1 MNMNQRV
8 LTAQE
13 IDLLLA
19 LGSAASLT
27 EAAER
32 LGLTQSAVSR
42 AVARVETLLNTELLF
57 RGKFGCKPTCDLFRL
72 QPKLR
77 RARKALDALSFTRG
91 PGTTEEP
98 RGKVR
103 IAGFRS
109 AISVLL
115 PATIAALISK
125 YPRVQFSLQTVRE
138 VAGGVGSAVL
148 EGRADIGVTSLR
160 PPRQLRSVPLGGDY
174 YVAVRCK
181 HTRHRFIPRR
191 ECLVLWKE
199 RCSECVPE
207 ILKANG
213 WSPLETISVDS
224 DLAAM
229 AMVEQDAGFAI
240 LPNLATEPLPAGL
253 ERLPLL
259 VPFRRDIW
267 LCGRS
272 DAWNTTVGAI
282 LRREIVKDVSARLHA
297 EIKSGPARDV
307 CPRTERAQ

>member
-1 MNMNQRV
+1 MDMPAHRL
-8 LTAQE
+8 LTSRE

-19 LGSAASLT
+19 VGTSASFS
-27 EAAER
+27 EAAEA
-32 LGLTQSAVSR
+32 LNLTQSGVSR
-42 AVARVETLLNTELLF
+42 GVTKVESLLGAKLF
-57 RGKFGCKPTCDLFRL
+57 TRGKSGCVPTSEWIRL
-72 QPKLR
+72 QPRLR
-77 RARKALDALSFTRG
+77 RARQALDALSSACGRG
-91 PGTTEEP
+91 TPEQP
-98 RGKVR
+98 RGKIR

-115 PATIAALISK
+115 PGTIAALISK
-125 YPRVQFSLQTVRE
+125 YPHVQFSLQTVRE
-138 VAGGVGSAVL
+138 VAGGVGRAVL
-148 EGRADIGVTSLR
+148 DGLADFGVTSVR
-160 PPRQLRSVPLGGDY
+160 PPRPLRSVPLGGDY

-181 HTRHRFIPRR
+181 HARHRSIPKR

-240 LPNLATEPLPAGL
+240 LPKLATEPLPAGL
-253 ERLPLL
+253 ERVPLT
-259 VPFRRDIW
+259 VAFPRDIW

-272 DAWNTTVGAI
+272 DVWNTTIGLI
-282 LRREIVKDVSARLHA
+282 LRRKIVKDVSARL
-297 EIKSGPARDV
+297 E
-307 CPRTERAQ
+307 